1 MKAIKR
7 CKNNYDL
14 KGTDLM
20 FIGENDIQG
29 SHLEQ
34 FKAKKLL
41 VLRSIEKENGKD
53 RLTISFSSY
62 PTNTAIPEDIA
73 VSYAERLG
81 LDKNRPY
88 DITSHPCIFN
98 GVQIITYIFQDCL
111 PASRIYS

>member
-1 MKAIKR
+1 MKASR
-7 CKNNYDL
+7 RSRNHYDL
-14 KGTDLM
+14 KSTDLM
-20 FIGENDIQG
+20 FIGEDDIQG

-41 VLRSIEKENGKD
+41 VLRSIEKENGIE

-62 PTNTAIPEDIA
+62 PNNMAIPEDIA

-88 DITSHPCIFN
+88 DYTSHPCIYD
-98 GVQIITYIFQDCL
+98 GVQIITYIFQDCV
-111 PASRIYS
+111 PASRLYS